1 MYISLLKMGYMSNLV
16 FLFREAKYKK
26 TFLYFEKEKNA
37 KEGRTLWGLLIALE
51 KGLFFFSRKGRGA
64 FFLNII
70 KIILQQNLFFCV
82 GPHTEKGKAF

>member
-37 KEGRTLWGLLIALE
+37 KEGRTLWGLLV
-51 KGLFFFSRKGRGA
+51 GWRKA
-64 FFLNII
+64 FFLFPFGG
-70 KIILQQNLFFCV
+70 KGRRFFL
-82 GPHTEKGKAF
+82 